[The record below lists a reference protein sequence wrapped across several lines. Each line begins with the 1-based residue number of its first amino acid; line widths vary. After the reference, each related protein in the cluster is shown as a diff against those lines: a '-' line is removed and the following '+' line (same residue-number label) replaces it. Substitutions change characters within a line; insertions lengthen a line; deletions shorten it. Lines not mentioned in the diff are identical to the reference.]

1 MCASLRRASRSL
13 TQLYEDALRP
23 TGIRSTQFT
32 LLQTLSRVGEISQGR
47 LGQILAID
55 STTLTRSLAIMER
68 EGWITE
74 RLGTDR
80 RERLLR
86 LSKTGRAKF
95 QSAVPAWE
103 KAQAQLLGQLGTEQ
117 WENLLALAAQ
127 VTLHA
132 TKQGDM
138 S

>member
-23 TGIRSTQFT
+23 TGIRATQFT
-32 LLQTLSRVGEISQGR
+32 LLQALSRVGEVSQGR

-68 EGWITE
+68 EGWITG
-74 RLGTDR
+74 RPGADR

-95 QSAVPAWE
+95 ESAVPAWE
-103 KAQAQLLGQLGTEQ
+103 KVQAELLSQLGSEQ
-117 WENLLALAAQ
+117 WDSLLALAAQ
-127 VTLHA
+127 VTIQA
-132 TKQGDM
+132 TKQGDL